1 MVNARRVETELYF
14 FARLNIHL
22 LFLPAVML
30 SNELE
35 LKTVHEDGPNGSVM
49 IAVDRHP
56 GHEPRL
62 SLWRMLKSGP
72 KWGSSF
78 AKLGK

>member
-1 MVNARRVETELYF
+1 
-14 FARLNIHL
+14 
-22 LFLPAVML
+22 ML